1 MIEFSFTEIVL
12 LVSNIVGWALYFRTD
27 ERRKNFEYL
36 AKAIIENKEIR
47 EKVLD
52 GYEEFKK
59 TQEQRS

>member
-12 LVSNIVGWALYFRTD
+12 LISNIVSWALYFRAD
-27 ERRKNFEYL
+27 EKRRGAEFFARAMIQDE
-36 AKAIIENKEIR
+36 EIR